1 MYKILFLLFI
11 TFNLFANQLKIAS
24 YNVENLFDLKVDN
37 SEHAE
42 FVPNS
47 KSQWN
52 EKNFNIKLNNLI
64 KVIEDLDADIIA
76 LQEIENRELIQLLIK
91 KIPKYKY
98 YSFIKYP
105 NSAIGLGFLS
115 EIEIKE
121 NKFIDIKFE
130 TKVYRPILETTFLFN
145 NVEFKIFNNHWP
157 SKSGGESYRI
167 KYAKD
172 LQDILVK
179 IEKDYD
185 YILIGDFNS
194 DYNEFETFKKSQ
206 RLNNS
211 LGITGINH
219 ILNTTINDQYVTYEN
234 ILKEGKKVHY
244 NLWLDLPINERFSYK
259 FRNQNSTPDS
269 IILPSALFDNKK
281 LSYIPKSFN
290 VFKPEYLYKNNE
302 INNWKMSESNIFKT
316 HKGEGFSDHL
326 PIFGYFSVD
335 KEDRNIIKHIEKDKE
350 EIKTISDLY
359 KEEKL
364 TKPVL
369 LENVVVIYKNDE
381 KAILKRENDRAIFVY
396 KDVQNLKEGFL
407 YDIQINQLHDY
418 NGLKEV
424 KSYVIVNEK
433 DEFKDYKKYFID
445 ATESNIF
452 DFNNT
457 NEIVTNLKGKI
468 KNRRLYISNDKYI
481 KLYSKNKDI
490 FPKDG
495 EEITITNGHL
505 VQYKGNMQINIYKK
519 SDYKVGN

>member
-24 YNVENLFDLKVDN
+24 YNVENLFDLKIDN
-37 SEHAE
+37 SEHTE

-64 KVIEDLDADIIA
+64 KVIDDLDADIIA

-115 EIEIKE
+115 KIEIKE

-194 DYNEFETFKKSQ
+194 DYNE
-206 RLNNS
+206 
-211 LGITGINH
+211 
-219 ILNTTINDQYVTYEN
+219 
-234 ILKEGKKVHY
+234 
-244 NLWLDLPINERFSYK
+244 
-259 FRNQNSTPDS
+259 
-269 IILPSALFDNKK
+269 LF
-281 LSYIPKSFN
+281 F
-290 VFKPEYLYKNNE
+290 
-302 INNWKMSESNIFKT
+302 
-316 HKGEGFSDHL
+316 
-326 PIFGYFSVD
+326 
-335 KEDRNIIKHIEKDKE
+335 
-350 EIKTISDLY
+350 
-359 KEEKL
+359 
-364 TKPVL
+364 L
-369 LENVVVIYKNDE
+369 L
-381 KAILKRENDRAIFVY
+381 L
-396 KDVQNLKEGFL
+396 
-407 YDIQINQLHDY
+407 
-418 NGLKEV
+418 
-424 KSYVIVNEK
+424 
-433 DEFKDYKKYFID
+433 KYFH
-445 ATESNIF
+445 
-452 DFNNT
+452 
-457 NEIVTNLKGKI
+457 K
-468 KNRRLYISNDKYI
+468 
-481 KLYSKNKDI
+481 
-490 FPKDG
+490 
-495 EEITITNGHL
+495 
-505 VQYKGNMQINIYKK
+505 
-519 SDYKVGN
+519 